1 MGKLELDIALYT
13 PIRRACLLEIN
24 GVSVMWHIPGGKQR
38 AVVLLDG
45 TSEGK
50 VWSMKRVRDGLES
63 ASMYCRDK
71 WRGW

>member
-1 MGKLELDIALYT
+1 MGGRIA
-13 PIRRACLLEIN
+13 
-24 GVSVMWHIPGGKQR
+24 GW
-38 AVVLLDG
+38 
-45 TSEGK
+45 SEGK